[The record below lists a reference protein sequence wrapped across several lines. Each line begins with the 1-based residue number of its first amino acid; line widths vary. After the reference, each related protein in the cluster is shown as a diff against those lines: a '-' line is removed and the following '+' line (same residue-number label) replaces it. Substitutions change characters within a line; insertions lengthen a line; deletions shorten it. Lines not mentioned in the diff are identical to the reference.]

1 MRHVPGAAIALA
13 GRQAAVGALRIPSVP
28 RRLLPT
34 TILVSVAIPLAAL
47 AGVAS
52 AAGENVS
59 VPDVLGSH
67 LTRVKA
73 KADVPVRVPSR
84 VRVYFARSKI
94 YPTPSSATSDSYTMG
109 IGIGKRC
116 NGANVCFIA
125 GFYAE
130 RGAKP
135 SYRRKVRLTQHRT
148 GYFKPLTCGAS
159 CSAPELQWIQRG
171 VLYTVAYKGS
181 DQAHEKSYLIS
192 LVNSAILA
200 GPR

>member
-1 MRHVPGAAIALA
+1 MRRTALLLIVAIALA
-13 GRQAAVGALRIPSVP
+13 G
-28 RRLLPT
+28 
-34 TILVSVAIPLAAL
+34 L

-52 AAGENVS
+52 AAGQNVS
-59 VPDVLGSH
+59 VRDVLGSH

-73 KADVPVRVPSR
+73 KTDVPVRFPSKL
-84 VRVYFARSKI
+84 RVYHARSRI
-94 YPTPSSATSDSYTMG
+94 FPTPSRADADSYEMG
-109 IGIGKRC
+109 IGIGRRC

-125 GFYAE
+125 AFYAE
-130 RGAKP
+130 RGRKP
-135 SYRRKVRLTQHRT
+135 AFRRKVRLTQNRT

-181 DQAHEKSYLIS
+181 SAADEKRYLVS